1 MEVTVTTPFTECW
14 SRSSTGRLGA
24 ARVGEI
30 LGAWQAMEVRVAR
43 GFPECR
49 GLDRGQLEDIYQ
61 ETVIALLSRSYAS
74 EAHLRSAVRVGIRHR
89 ALNLHRDQR
98 RRGQILAEHAPAIQ
112 QDAEHRAT
120 YAGPEGAVLHSEE
133 RRLVLG
139 FLAELDPVEV
149 SVFELAADGLRY
161 RAIATRL
168 GLPVNEA
175 RRTMRTVER
184 KRSRYQARFGPRDSH
199 LAGGERARG
208 RRGVGPLALLP
219 AYMKPLRQW
228 LFGAGATAKAT
239 AVAASVA
246 MVAAGAI
253 RATHDSAPISR
264 APHVAEHTPQARAIG
279 SAARAGAPPGSRS
292 TSPEQRSSTQIN
304 SDTARHAASR
314 SDSRTRPPSAPNTD
328 ATESPRFVASVDIE
342 ARAVP
347 PATSAQ
353 GEFGIESRSK

>member
-1 MEVTVTTPFTECW
+1 MDVTVTTPFTARW

-49 GLDRGQLEDIYQ
+49 GLDREQLEDLYQ
-61 ETVIALLSRSYAS
+61 ETVLALMSRSYAS
-74 EAHLRSAVRVGIRHR
+74 EAHLRSALRLGIRHR

-112 QDAEHRAT
+112 EDAEYRAT
-120 YAGPEGAVLHSEE
+120 YAGPEGAALHSED

-139 FLAELDPVEV
+139 FLAELDPLEL

-184 KRSRYQARFGPRDSH
+184 KRSRYQARFGAHD
-199 LAGGERARG
+199 AQVGGAQARG
-208 RRGVGPLALLP
+208 PLGIGPLALVGV
-219 AYMKPLRQW
+219 YVRPLRSW
-228 LFGAGATAKAT
+228 LFGTGATAKAT
-239 AVAASVA
+239 ALAASVA
-246 MVAAGAI
+246 VIAAGAV
-253 RATHDSAPISR
+253 RAVHDGKPSPTPRQVPTLTPGVVASHPKAPATRPAARGTRRGPRSSEPPNRTVAPQTGSGHGMRMRPSSAPI
-264 APHVAEHTPQARAIG
+264 AVTPG
-279 SAARAGAPPGSRS
+279 SQRFAAGAGLEAHGIR
-292 TSPEQRSSTQIN
+292 
-304 SDTARHAASR
+304 AAAS
-314 SDSRTRPPSAPNTD
+314 
-328 ATESPRFVASVDIE
+328 
-342 ARAVP
+342 
-347 PATSAQ
+347 AQ
-353 GEFGIESRSK
+353 TEFGIESHAR